1 MKKILIICGIIF
13 VIISIVA
20 CGGGGSVDTSKAE
33 KIDNADTVDT
43 EDTEDTEEIAED
55 KVFKIGEAIKLNNVS
70 LTVTG
75 IEKSKGN
82 EYERKQGVE
91 FVIVSLKIKNVGKDE
106 RVSYN
111 PYDFK
116 IENSKG
122 TLTSEGYM
130 SDLETL
136 NSGEL
141 APGGE
146 VSGKLVF
153 EAPENDPKL
162 TLEYEENMFTDD
174 VIRVALNH

>member
-1 MKKILIICGIIF
+1 MKKMNVKKVLVICAIIFGIIN
-13 VIISIVA
+13 VIA
-20 CGGGGSVDTSKAE
+20 CASGSKPDSSEAE
-33 KIDNADTVDT
+33 KISTSGEKTNNTEKPADKLFKINEEVKLDNAVL
-43 EDTEDTEEIAED
+43 
-55 KVFKIGEAIKLNNVS
+55 V
-70 LTVTG
+70 VTG

-82 EYERKQGVE
+82 QYERKAGTE
-91 FVIVSLKIKNVGKDE
+91 FIIVSLKIKNAGTKD
-106 RVSYN
+106 RISYN

-130 SDLETL
+130 SDLDTL

-141 APGGE
+141 APSGE

-162 TLEYEENMFTDD
+162 TLEYQPSFWNDS
-174 VIRVALNH
+174 VIRVALNY